1 MARKKTEIETVDTFE
16 QVLDEINPIVKS
28 IQENPTDGKNLHS
41 SIINVMKSVK
51 NIDKSM
57 TVGTGQNSYKGVAD
71 KDVKYIIGTAMTN
84 NNLTCLPIEIDED
97 VKIDRWNEDTQYGVK
112 SKQSIFTKVKV
123 KFQLTHSLSKESIL
137 IVGYGHGVD
146 SQDKSAGKAMTYA
159 LKNALLYSFLVPT
172 GSIDDTDTTHSNNLP
187 IPNAVKAKPTINDE
201 RFQNGIKAILRGEA
215 SIKDLE
221 SNFALTGAQKQALS
235 EL

>member
-1 MARKKTEIETVDTFE
+1 MTRKKAEIDTFE
-16 QVLDEINPIVKS
+16 QGLDEINPIVQS
-28 IQENPTDGKNLHS
+28 IKENSIDGQNLHS
-41 SIINVMKSVK
+41 SIINVMRSVK

-71 KDVKYIIGTAMTN
+71 KDVKYIIGTAMAN
-84 NNLTCLPIEIDED
+84 NHLTCLPIEIDED
-97 VKIDRWNEDTQYGVK
+97 VKVDRWNEETQYGVK

-123 KFQLTHSLSKESIL
+123 KFQLTHSLSKESIV

-172 GSIDDTDTTHSNNLP
+172 GAIDDTDTTHSNNLP

-201 RFQNGIKAILRGEA
+201 RFQNGIKAILKGEA
-215 SIKDLE
+215 SVKDLE
-221 SNFALTGAQKQALS
+221 SNFALTGSQKQALS

>member
-1 MARKKTEIETVDTFE
+1 MTRKKQEIDTFE
-16 QVLDEINPIVKS
+16 QGLDEINPIVQS
-28 IQENPTDGKNLHS
+28 IKENSIDGQNLHS
-41 SIINVMKSVK
+41 SIINVMRSVK

-71 KDVKYIIGTAMTN
+71 KDVKYIIGTAMAN
-84 NNLTCLPIEIDED
+84 NYLTCLPIEIDED
-97 VKIDRWNEDTQYGVK
+97 VKVDRWNEETQYGVK

-123 KFQLTHSLSKESIL
+123 KFQLTHSLSKESIV

-172 GSIDDTDTTHSNNLP
+172 GAIDDTDTTHSNNLP
-187 IPNAVKAKPTINDE
+187 IPNAVKAKPSINAE
-201 RFQNGIKAILRGEA
+201 RFQKALSAISRGEA
-215 SIKDLE
+215 SVSDLKN
-221 SNFALTGAQKQALS
+221 NFTLTAEQQHDLNTIN
-235 EL
+235 